1 MNFLVDA
8 QLPRRI
14 VWWMRELGHDVVHTL
29 DLPEGNQTADFT
41 LIEIADHENR
51 VLVTKDADFVVSF
64 HLRGKPGK
72 LLLVAT
78 GNITNAE
85 LKHLLVRN
93 LGVMVTAFETARFI
107 EINRT
112 GVVVRD

>member
-14 VWWMRELGHDVVHTL
+14 SWWMHEHGHDVVHTL

-41 LIEIADHENR
+41 LIEIADAENR
-51 VLVTKDADFVVSF
+51 IVVTKDTDFVNSF
-64 HLRGKPGK
+64 HLRRKPHK

-78 GNITNAE
+78 GNITNPE
-85 LKHLLVRN
+85 LEHLLVRN
-93 LGVMVTAFETARFI
+93 IGVIVTAFETANFV

-112 GVVVRD
+112 GVIVRD